1 MTSVNPAVALCIKA
15 ARLPRLEGARIGV
28 EEEPVRF
35 SERVAI
41 VTGGASGI
49 GLAVTTRF
57 AMEGAAVVIAGRDQ
71 ERGLAAAAG
80 LAAAGATGSVRFVRT
95 DVSDA
100 QAVEDLVAG
109 TVDTFGRLDVMVNN
123 AGVEVDER
131 PDGPATEAD
140 WDLLFDVNTKGTWF
154 GCRAALPHLLDT
166 RGVIVNNASVA
177 ALIGSPGHVAYS
189 ASKAAVVNLTKTL
202 ALTYAEQGVRI
213 NAICPGPIL
222 TEMTKAAW
230 ESDGGDEGRRRNL
243 ALCPARRAADPA
255 EVAGL
260 VLYLASPEAAF
271 ITGAA
276 IPIDGGKSAGLMT
289 IDRYRW

>member
-1 MTSVNPAVALCIKA
+1 M
-15 ARLPRLEGARIGV
+15 
-28 EEEPVRF
+28 RF
-35 SERVAI
+35 EDRVAI

-49 GLAVTTRF
+49 GLAVATAF
-57 AMEGAAVVIAGRDQ
+57 AAEGAAVVIADRD
-71 ERGLAAAAG
+71 EARGSAAAAG
-80 LAAAGATGSVRFVRT
+80 LAASGAEARVRFIRT
-95 DVSDA
+95 DVSDTRE
-100 QAVEDLVAG
+100 VDSLVG
-109 TVDTFGRLDVMVNN
+109 RTVAAYGRLDVMVNN

-131 PDGPATEAD
+131 PDGPATEDD
-140 WDLLFDVNTKGTWF
+140 WDLLFNVNAKGTWF
-154 GCRAALPHLLDT
+154 GCRAALPHLRET
-166 RGVIVNNASVA
+166 KGAIVNNASVA

-189 ASKAAVVNLTKTL
+189 ASKAAVVSLTRTL
-202 ALTYAEQGVRI
+202 ALTYAELGVRI
-213 NAICPGPIL
+213 NAVCPGPIL
-222 TEMTKAAW
+222 TEMTRIAW
-230 ESDGGDEGRRRNL
+230 QSDGGDEGRRRNL